1 MAEVDTLDQLDDAL
15 RQDNLIQASN
25 ALTPLP
31 PPDVAIV
38 LDRLPAQDRA
48 VVFRLLTKDR
58 ALEVFERLDTAAQ
71 GELIELLAEED
82 VAGVF
87 DSLDPDDKVE
97 LLDELPAKV
106 AKRLVRYLTPRQ
118 RADTAV
124 ILGYDPGS
132 IGRRMSPD
140 YVHARADEPISAT
153 LQRVQTHGAEAE
165 TIYTLP
171 VLDPARVLVGV
182 VSLRD
187 LLLADSADRVEE
199 HMVAPMYA
207 YANESAEDVARQCL
221 DRQVLVVP
229 IVDREQRLVG
239 ILTVDDANR
248 IVQAARDEDAARA
261 GAAEPLRRPYLLT
274 PIRTIT
280 RSRIV
285 WLLVLS
291 VSAILT
297 VNVLNIF
304 ESTLAQKVML
314 ASFIPLLTGIGGNT
328 GSQAATTVTRA
339 LATGDARPRDIGKVA
354 FKEVRTGLLLGA
366 CLGVLGLVV
375 ASLVYEFPIGTVIAL
390 TLVAVCTMAATVGGS
405 MPLIAKTIRV
415 DPAVFSTPFIST
427 FCDATGLIIYF
438 SIAKAVLGI

>member
-1 MAEVDTLDQLDDAL
+1 MTELDTLDQLDDAL
-15 RQDNLIQASN
+15 RQDNLAEVSN

-38 LDRLPAQDRA
+38 LGRLPAQDRA
-48 VVFRLLTKDR
+48 VAFRLLTKDR

-82 VAGVF
+82 VARVF
-87 DSLDPDDKVE
+87 DSLDPDDQVE

-106 AKRLVRYLTPRQ
+106 TKQLIRELTPSQ
-118 RADTAV
+118 RAATAV
-124 ILGYDPGS
+124 IFGYEQGA

-140 YVHARADEPISAT
+140 YVHVREDEPVAAA
-153 LQRVQTHGAEAE
+153 LQRVRARGAEAE

-171 VLDPARVLVGV
+171 VLDEARTLVGV

-187 LLLADSADRVEE
+187 LLLADTDPVGE

-207 YANESAEDVARQCL
+207 YANESAEEAARRCL
-221 DRQVLVVP
+221 DRQVLAIP
-229 IVDREQRLVG
+229 IVDRERRLVG

-248 IVQAARDEDAARA
+248 IVQAAQEEDAARA

-274 PIRTIT
+274 PVRTIA
-280 RSRIV
+280 RSRAV
-285 WLLVLS
+285 WLLVLA

-297 VNVLNIF
+297 VGVLDGF
-304 ESTLAQKVML
+304 EETLQKMPVLMN
-314 ASFIPLLTGIGGNT
+314 FVPLLTGTGGNA
-328 GSQAATTVTRA
+328 GSQAATTITRA

-354 FKEVRTGLLLGA
+354 FKEVRSGLLLGA
-366 CLGVLGLVV
+366 SLGVLGVIVTSIVYSPLVG
-375 ASLVYEFPIGTVIAL
+375 IVIAL
-390 TLVAVCTMAATVGGS
+390 TLVAVCMMAATVGGI
-405 MPLIAKTIRV
+405 MPLIAKVIRV

-438 SIAKAVLGI
+438 TIAKTVLGI